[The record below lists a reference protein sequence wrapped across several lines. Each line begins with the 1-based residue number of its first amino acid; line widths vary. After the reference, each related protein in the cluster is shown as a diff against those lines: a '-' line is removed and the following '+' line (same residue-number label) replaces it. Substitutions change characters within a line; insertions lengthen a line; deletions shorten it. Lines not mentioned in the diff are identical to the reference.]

1 MWLQAVEL
9 KLPAE
14 AAGLASRAG
23 RWRIQMCRAEKDG
36 CCRRAAQA
44 RALHDLLWKN
54 LFATGLEK
62 PLMELETPLVPTPP
76 LAFAAT

>member
-1 MWLQAVEL
+1 
-9 KLPAE
+9 
-14 AAGLASRAG
+14 
-23 RWRIQMCRAEKDG
+23 MCRAEKDG